1 MDTMSITEIVCCCLG
16 IAGSL
21 AAAGYG
27 IYVGIKNG
35 ISDRKWRKLRNSP
48 EYQRMRREGARM
60 YAEGRRII
68 MRCQY
73 CGTPKKHTE
82 DETEYGPGGY
92 YDITHIVRFCESCGA
107 PYYAGFVTVPPA
119 GLANKLVGVFV
130 ERAQAVL

>member
-1 MDTMSITEIVCCCLG
+1 MDTPSITEIVVCCFG
-16 IAGSL
+16 L
-21 AAAGYG
+21 AVGLPAAGYG

-35 ISDRKWRKLRNSP
+35 ISNRKWRKLRDSP
-48 EYQRMRREGARM
+48 EYQRQKRRSEQSYR
-60 YAEGRRII
+60 ESRRII

-73 CGTPKKHTE
+73 CGMPKKYTE

-119 GLANKLVGVFV
+119 GLANKLMGVFV